1 MYINYSVLLNILFR
15 GEKLIFA
22 FFVENGEFL

>member
-1 MYINYSVLLNILFR
+1 MYTSYIVLLIILFR